1 MPEPAPATPQLEWL
15 YSRRRV
21 SARRSPANAR
31 RLLAEAGGPDGAV
44 PAVRVAGTNGK
55 GATAVIVA
63 RALTQAG
70 VRTGCF
76 VSPHLESFGE
86 RISVDGVELTAAE
99 TEGLIARVRE
109 LPGAGE
115 AGFFD
120 LTLAMA
126 ALHFARNDV
135 EAVVL
140 EAGVG
145 AANDATAAWRG
156 RVAASAVTSVDYDH
170 VATIGPTIHRIA
182 EEKAQAGEEPGWLVT
197 GAQGEGLEALAE
209 VCRAR
214 GLECLNGPDLT
225 LPAEFSLRGSGNRR
239 SAAVAVA
246 LLRAQ
251 ERWRVDEAAIAAA
264 LRTVSWPGRGEH
276 AWIAGR
282 RVIYDIAHN
291 SSALDLLLADLTSEP
306 GSSGARFI
314 FGAMRTKN
322 WYRMLRRL
330 PAERTYAATASSG
343 VAVPAR
349 DLARAHPG
357 VRPCSGAPD
366 ALLYALE
373 ETPPGGLVVVTGSA
387 YVVGEARSWA
397 RSGAVWAA

>member
-1 MPEPAPATPQLEWL
+1 LPEPAPATPQLEWL
-15 YSRRRV
+15 YSRRRLA
-21 SARRSPANAR
+21 ARRSPANAR
-31 RLLAEAGGPDGAV
+31 RLLADAGGPDGAV

-63 RALTQAG
+63 RALTRAG
-70 VRTGCF
+70 IRTGCF

-99 TEGLIARVRE
+99 TDGLIARVRE

-120 LTLAMA
+120 LTLVMA
-126 ALHFARNDV
+126 ALHFAASEAD
-135 EAVVL
+135 AVVL

-156 RVAASAVTSVDYDH
+156 PVAASAVTSVDYDH

-182 EEKAQAGEEPGWLVT
+182 EEKSQAGEVPGWLVT
-197 GAQGEGLEALAE
+197 GAQGEGLEALHD
-209 VCRAR
+209 VCRR
-214 GLECLNGPDLT
+214 KGLAFLNGPDLV
-225 LPAEFSLRGSGNRR
+225 LPAEFALRGSGNRR

-264 LRTVSWPGRGEH
+264 LRGVSWPGRGEH

-282 RVIYDIAHN
+282 QVIFDIAHN
-291 SSALDLLLADLTSEP
+291 SSAMDLLLADLTAEP
-306 GSSGARFI
+306 GSGDARFI

-330 PAERTYAATASSG
+330 PAERTFAATAASA
-343 VAVPAR
+343 VAIPAR

-357 VRPCSGAPD
+357 VRACSGVPGAFRC
-366 ALLYALE
+366 ALE

-387 YVVGEARSWA
+387 YVVGAARAWA
-397 RSGAVWAA
+397 RSGAVRAA